1 VSGHDQKEDL
11 KRQAEELEQYCK
23 AKNYKKIERIS
34 GIGSGL
40 NYQKKG
46 LRRLLEKIMLG
57 EVKRIVITYPDRLL
71 RFGLELLEKICN
83 FKEVEIESIYPNPGK
98 SEEAKFV
105 EDVLAILMVYS
116 AKIHGKRAHAVKQA
130 HGG

>member
-1 VSGHDQKEDL
+1 
-11 KRQAEELEQYCK
+11 LEQYCK

-46 LRRLLEKIMLG
+46 LTKLLEKIMLG

-83 FKEVEIESIYPNPGK
+83 FKEVEIESIYASPEK
-98 SEEAKFV
+98 SEESKFV

-130 HGG
+130 YGG